1 MKTLKNIVKSGI
13 LAAGIL
19 ASAYSTN
26 VQKTI
31 DSSDMKMDTAE
42 IDVGAITIDVGESYK
57 NQPHYTIND
66 IESIGSVSQKTFTI
80 GIDVD
85 SIYLDGAP
93 IGQNQ
98 PHYTVDNFELL
109 NNIFVDDA
117 SSRGLTFNSGISSLE
132 EKTML
137 FGQDSLIR
145 NEPNESMNGNFNVIR
160 YDSVTSVPEPSTLAL
175 GSIAL
180 ALAYSI
186 RRKR

>member
-1 MKTLKNIVKSGI
+1 MGRQRKSREV
-13 LAAGIL
+13 LLQLLFQAEAAGAFDPHQML
-19 ASAYSTN
+19 QELSKSHEHLKT
-26 VQKTI
+26 QK
-31 DSSDMKMDTAE
+31 E
-42 IDVGAITIDVGESYK
+42 DVKKRACDLFIQIMGKKEELD
-57 NQPHYTIND
+57 QW
-66 IESIGSVSQKTFTI
+66 IGSVSQKTFTI